1 MLLDHLQDE
10 AVVLIEAA
18 SDRVVTA
25 GAIRERAALL
35 GTLPRGLVF
44 LLADA
49 SLEAMTWLHATIEAG
64 FPIAL
69 LDAVGDP
76 ASVAELLE
84 RYRPDIVIDPGR
96 QRLGLLQDGPTA
108 RDGRALVPG
117 VWYAS
122 EFGPAPHPDL
132 AVLLTTSGSTGSPKF
147 VRLSRANIRAN
158 AEQIVRSLGITSDDR
173 GLASLPLFYS
183 FGMSILTSHALAASP
198 VVLPGGSVI
207 EPSFWSDIE
216 RCGVTIMPGVPTTYS
231 MLKRLGFER
240 RRLPAL
246 RALIQAGGRLSVDL
260 IDDFHSVMTSRGG
273 RFFVM
278 YGQTEASPRISC
290 LPSERLPE
298 KLGSVG
304 PALSGGVL
312 TIRGAD
318 GTDLP
323 AGETGEIHYRGPNVM
338 MGYAESRADLAL
350 GATHGDVLATGD
362 LGYLDDEGFLF
373 ITGRSKRICKLAGSR
388 VSLDEIEIMAL
399 KRLDT
404 HAQAAAVDADDKVA
418 LVLTHVDPERAKEL
432 RRELANQLH
441 VPPNLVRVHV
451 LDAMPLLPT
460 GKPDYASITQSLKE
474 AARR

>member
-10 AVVLIEAA
+10 AVVLIGAA
-18 SDRVVTA
+18 SDSVVTA

-35 GTLPRGLVF
+35 ATLPPGLVF

-64 FPIAL
+64 LPTAL
-69 LDAVGDP
+69 LDAGGDP
-76 ASVAELLE
+76 ASILGLLE

-96 QRLGLLQDGPTA
+96 QRLGLLQDGPAA
-108 RDGRALVPG
+108 REGQSPLPDLWCAAEP
-117 VWYAS
+117 
-122 EFGPAPHPDL
+122 GPALHPDL

-147 VRLSRANIRAN
+147 VRLSRANIRTN
-158 AEQIVRSLGITSDDR
+158 AEQIVHSLGITSDDR

-183 FGMSILTSHALAASP
+183 FGMSILTSHALAGSP

-207 EPSFWSDIE
+207 EPSFWADVE

-231 MLKRLGFER
+231 MLKRLGFEG

-260 IDDFHSVMTSRGG
+260 IEHFHSVMTSRGA

-304 PALSGGVL
+304 PALTGGVL

-318 GTDLP
+318 GSELS
-323 AGETGEIHYRGPNVM
+323 AGDPGEIYYRGPNVM

-350 GATHGDVLATGD
+350 GDTHGDVLATGD
-362 LGYLDDEGFLF
+362 LGYLDEDGFLF
-373 ITGRSKRICKLAGSR
+373 VTGRSKRICKLAGSR
-388 VSLDEIEIMAL
+388 VSLDDVEVMAS
-399 KRLDT
+399 KRLGT
-404 HAQAAAVDADDKVA
+404 HTQVAAVDADDKVA
-418 LVLTHVDPERAKEL
+418 VVLTHIDPGRAAEL

-441 VPPNLVRVHV
+441 VPPNLVLVQV

-460 GKPDYASITQSLKE
+460 GKPDYSSITQSLKE
-474 AARR
+474 SARR